1 MKKLQPVQLSLG
13 FARLNK
19 DEFNSFALLAI
30 VCLGNNALL
39 FPNLP
44 VTLVALEALQTVY
57 QDGMNAAALGGP
69 PATQALKEA
78 YADLI
83 LALRQIA
90 AYIQSL
96 NLTAAQVLLSGFD
109 VVTYSHNQITLIAPL
124 IMGLDNSMTMQLG
137 VNLQAVAGAKAYLV
151 QNCTGT
157 GAWVNAGI
165 WPTTKGIV
173 ITGLLPGTLY
183 GVRVGGVGGATQ
195 YGPWSATVSLMCT

>member
-1 MKKLQPVQLSLG
+1 MKKLQPVQVILK

-69 PATQALKEA
+69 PETQALKEA
-78 YADLI
+78 YGDLVV
-83 LALRQIA
+83 ALRQIA

-96 NLTAAQVLLSGFD
+96 NLSAAQVLLSGYD
-109 VVTYSHNQITLIAPL
+109 VVTYSRNQITLSAPL
-124 IMGLDNSMTMQLG
+124 ITGLDNSMTTQLG
-137 VNLQAVAGAKAYLV
+137 VNLQAVAGAKAYQV
-151 QNCTGT
+151 QYCTGT
-157 GAWVNAGI
+157 GAWVDTGI

-173 ITGLLPGTLY
+173 ITGLLPGTVD
-183 GVRVGGVGGATQ
+183 GVRVRGVGGSTQ